1 MIFKAFAHAIPRIVF
16 LLVWTYQMK
25 VVVKVANYVRSFI
38 KVLPSYCE
46 LLVLIFFY
54 IFVST
59 IAMTAYLKYSTLVLL
74 IFLLVMSLAA
84 S

>member
-1 MIFKAFAHAIPRIVF
+1 
-16 LLVWTYQMK
+16 MK

-46 LLVLIFFY
+46 LLVLINLY
-54 IFVST
+54 IFVSIT
-59 IAMTAYLKYSTLVLL
+59 IAMTMYLKYSTLVLL
-74 IFLLVMSLAA
+74 IFMLVMSLVA

>member
-1 MIFKAFAHAIPRIVF
+1 
-16 LLVWTYQMK
+16 MK

-46 LLVLIFFY
+46 LLVLINYY
-54 IFVST
+54 IFVSIT
-59 IAMTAYLKYSTLVLL
+59 IAMTMYLKYSTLVLL
-74 IFLLVMSLAA
+74 IFLLVMSLVA

>member
-1 MIFKAFAHAIPRIVF
+1 
-16 LLVWTYQMK
+16 MK

-46 LLVLIFFY
+46 LLVLINFY
-54 IFVST
+54 IFVSIT
-59 IAMTAYLKYSTLVLL
+59 IAMTMYLKYSTLVLL
-74 IFLLVMSLAA
+74 IFMLVMSLVA

>member
-1 MIFKAFAHAIPRIVF
+1 
-16 LLVWTYQMK
+16 MK

-46 LLVLIFFY
+46 LLVLINFY
-54 IFVST
+54 IFVSIT
-59 IAMTAYLKYSTLVLL
+59 IAMTMYLKYSTLVLL
-74 IFLLVMSLAA
+74 IFLLVMSLVA

>member
-1 MIFKAFAHAIPRIVF
+1 
-16 LLVWTYQMK
+16 MK

-46 LLVLIFFY
+46 LLVLINFY
-54 IFVST
+54 IFVSIT
-59 IAMTAYLKYSTLVLL
+59 IAMTMYLKYSTLVLL
-74 IFLLVMSLAA
+74 IFLLAMSLVA